1 MIDRC
6 KPMGCAGRRVDYIRE
21 ASDEYREMQ
30 DMESAC
36 ERRQRDRRRDIVNE
50 RGALS
55 NGPTC
60 NPAGV
65 AWLGRTR
72 HSHVAPVRIG
82 ATGFDYH
89 NIYTKCLGVQSSGSV
104 FATVVMS

>member
-1 MIDRC
+1 
-6 KPMGCAGRRVDYIRE
+6 MGCAGRRVDYIRE

-65 AWLGRTR
+65 AWLGPDATFSCRAGKNW
-72 HSHVAPVRIG
+72 SHG
-82 ATGFDYH
+82 
-89 NIYTKCLGVQSSGSV
+89 L
-104 FATVVMS
+104 